1 MSPVILASNLL
12 FPTSLAIDA
21 TNVYYLVS
29 GAIFDDSFGPASVQQ
44 TAIAGPGDGGLAPIV
59 LASNLAYTPTSIGV
73 DATEVFWNA
82 GFGGPL
88 VECSIGG
95 CGGTPTTFGSAS
107 WQADYF
113 VIASGTMYFLG
124 SAGTTSGVL
133 TCPTSGCSTPGSLF
147 TGFGGVLFL
156 GGSTLYGWDATVSS
170 DGSETGVIDSCP
182 FSGCNETPVSYLN
195 GADAIVGAVADA
207 TNVYWIDAPKGQVLR
222 CPAAGCTGTPDV
234 IYSFYGGAQ
243 DPEALIPM
251 ALDAT
256 SLYIGADEIV
266 RVTPK

>member
-1 MSPVILASNLL
+1 
-12 FPTSLAIDA
+12 
-21 TNVYYLVS
+21 
-29 GAIFDDSFGPASVQQ
+29 
-44 TAIAGPGDGGLAPIV
+44 
-59 LASNLAYTPTSIGV
+59 
-73 DATEVFWNA
+73 
-82 GFGGPL
+82 
-88 VECSIGG
+88 
-95 CGGTPTTFGSAS
+95 
-107 WQADYF
+107 
-113 VIASGTMYFLG
+113 
-124 SAGTTSGVL
+124 
-133 TCPTSGCSTPGSLF
+133 
-147 TGFGGVLFL
+147 
-156 GGSTLYGWDATVSS
+156 VSS

-182 FSGCNETPVSYLN
+182 ISGCNETPVSYLN